1 MDGVG
6 GWFAQSSKYRASL
19 CVSSFD
25 WDIEKSGM
33 ARKLKRKV
41 EKSYS
46 NVDMYSEN
54 PSNAAPSAGCGKPK
68 ALRIWIALWAP
79 PGHQRGDPIRGGSSR
94 KRAPAPR
101 LESIRWRKNQ
111 NAEDRLLEG
120 DFDETV
126 SVLWAMLCFL
136 TEPALPNR
144 IRQSCFCFTLKIWSA
159 PVHFRGVGYCGNP
172 RSQPPLGMSDDAWT
186 SGAQITQSTSIF
198 CLRQHFEIPKDQGS
212 GKRRICEPLIRPASH
227 NFRSHTSDGAD
238 SPFIVESRLPFSS
251 TTTIVGW
258 QLEAETFEKDINSAS
273 LCPSRLTPNTAANT
287 TAPPILRRSVSIGR
301 PIYTTTTTT
310 IGYYYYEITILRP
323 CMNQQCKV
331 CNEPAAGFHFG
342 AFTCEGCKSFFG
354 RTYNNIGSI
363 SECKNNGECVINKK
377 NRTSCKACRLRKC
390 LMVGM
395 SKSGSRYGRRSNWF
409 KIHCLLQ
416 EQGSLPPAKLKED
429 VEEEDM
435 SSNERR

>member
-41 EKSYS
+41 EK
-46 NVDMYSEN
+46 
-54 PSNAAPSAGCGKPK
+54 K
-68 ALRIWIALWAP
+68 
-79 PGHQRGDPIRGGSSR
+79 
-94 KRAPAPR
+94 
-101 LESIRWRKNQ
+101 
-111 NAEDRLLEG
+111 LLECG
-120 DFDETV
+120 HVQREPQQCGTKCRLRETEALAFRPITEV
-126 SVLWAMLCFL
+126 VPGVPCRPQGEGRNYSGHVALVSQHLCTLTHGYSLPHPLEWRGTTLLSLFLYNIDGPDDLMETLKNNLEIFKPCSCCSQIISVLSWIHMCVKLFDRVIQF
-136 TEPALPNR
+136 N
-144 IRQSCFCFTLKIWSA
+144 
-159 PVHFRGVGYCGNP
+159 
-172 RSQPPLGMSDDAWT
+172 T

-310 IGYYYYEITILRP
+310 TIGYYYYEITILRP

-342 AFTCEGCKSFFG
+342 AFTCEGCKVPIVFFFKF
-354 RTYNNIGSI
+354 
-363 SECKNNGECVINKK
+363 EF
-377 NRTSCKACRLRKC
+377 LRE
-390 LMVGM
+390 MVQ
-395 SKSGSRYGRRSNWF
+395 S
-409 KIHCLLQ
+409 
-416 EQGSLPPAKLKED
+416 
-429 VEEEDM
+429 
-435 SSNERR
+435 